1 MWNREDDTFFS
12 VQANLIIWL
21 NCKRLQTRRPF
32 ANEQS
37 SASMTRSVLLSYEKS
52 PIRGVK
58 KKAQCVPVDDRTANA
73 IIMGK

>member
-1 MWNREDDTFFS
+1 MAKL
-12 VQANLIIWL
+12 QA
-21 NCKRLQTRRPF
+21 
-32 ANEQS
+32 S
-37 SASMTRSVLLSYEKS
+37 SDAKASMTRSVLLSYEKS